1 MRLISW
7 NINGLRAVLK
17 KGFLDF
23 VKESEADVISLQ
35 EIKMKEGQAILDLG
49 SYEEYYNYAQR
60 AGYSGTATFT
70 LKTPLSVTRG
80 MGIQEHD
87 NEGRVLTLEYDDFY
101 LINVYTPNSKRE
113 LERLEYRGIWDD
125 AFRAY
130 ALSLEEKKPVVICGD
145 LNVAHQEI
153 DLKNPAQNR
162 RSAGFTDEEREK
174 FTHLLQAGYVDS
186 FRHLYPDV
194 KEAYT
199 WWSYI
204 TKARE
209 RNAGWRIDYFVVSNR
224 LKDKIKDA
232 GILNQVMGSDHC
244 PVYLELDVQ

>member
-1 MRLISW
+1 M
-7 NINGLRAVLK
+7 
-17 KGFLDF
+17 
-23 VKESEADVISLQ
+23 
-35 EIKMKEGQAILDLG
+35 
-49 SYEEYYNYAQR
+49 
-60 AGYSGTATFT
+60 
-70 LKTPLSVTRG
+70 
-80 MGIQEHD
+80 
-87 NEGRVLTLEYDDFY
+87 
-101 LINVYTPNSKRE
+101 
-113 LERLEYRGIWDD
+113 
-125 AFRAY
+125 
-130 ALSLEEKKPVVICGD
+130 VICGD

-186 FRHLYPDV
+186 FRHVYPDV
-194 KEAYT
+194 KDAYT

>member
-1 MRLISW
+1 M
-7 NINGLRAVLK
+7 
-17 KGFLDF
+17 
-23 VKESEADVISLQ
+23 
-35 EIKMKEGQAILDLG
+35 
-49 SYEEYYNYAQR
+49 
-60 AGYSGTATFT
+60 
-70 LKTPLSVTRG
+70 
-80 MGIQEHD
+80 
-87 NEGRVLTLEYDDFY
+87 
-101 LINVYTPNSKRE
+101 
-113 LERLEYRGIWDD
+113 EYRGIWDD
-125 AFRAY
+125 AFRSY
-130 ALSLEEKKPVVICGD
+130 ALNLEGKKPVVICGD